1 MERSQLEWEDVS
13 QYEEI
18 KGYGQQVWKHQG
30 IYYLVTNEGGIA
42 EQRVVYELPRELFQL
57 LEQGKRNLGEIA
69 FKLRYDCWPPTEEEK
84 NRIMK
89 ERAKDRPMV
98 LISNPKNQM
107 LFTQEELR
115 KLIPIA
121 EQKWIDWKGKLPDD
135 YVSPLK

>member
-1 MERSQLEWEDVS
+1 MEHSQLEWEDVS
-13 QYEEI
+13 QYEEV
-18 KGYGQQVWKHQG
+18 KGYGQQVWKRQG
-30 IYYLVTNEGGIA
+30 TYYLVTNEGGIA
-42 EQRVVYELPRELFQL
+42 EQRVVYELPYDLFEL

-84 NRIMK
+84 IASDKAFLQRSPI
-89 ERAKDRPMV
+89 A
-98 LISNPKNQM
+98 LIADPTSWE

-135 YVSPLK
+135 YVSP

>member
-13 QYEEI
+13 QYEEV

-69 FKLRYDCWPPTEEEK
+69 FKLRYDCWPPNISQEE
-84 NRIMK
+84 
-89 ERAKDRPMV
+89 ADR
-98 LISNPKNQM
+98 LFLRDNPELLENDVDNQK
-107 LFTQEELR
+107 LFTRKELEELLP
-115 KLIPIA
+115 KGSPILA
-121 EQKWIDWKGKLPDD
+121 SSDSD
-135 YVSPLK
+135 

>member
-1 MERSQLEWEDVS
+1 MERSQLTWEDVS

-30 IYYLVTNEGGIA
+30 EYYLVTNEGGIA
-42 EQRVVYELPRELFQL
+42 EQRVVYELPYDLFQL

-69 FKLRYDCWPPTEEEK
+69 FKLQDGYWPPTEEEK
-84 NRIMK
+84 RESEK
-89 ERAKDRPMV
+89 QFVEKGLTP
-98 LISNPKNQM
+98 LIANPKSRD

-135 YVSPLK
+135 YISPLK

>member
-1 MERSQLEWEDVS
+1 MERSQLTWEDVS
-13 QYEEI
+13 QYEEV

-30 IYYLVTNEGGIA
+30 EYYLVTNEGGIA
-42 EQRVVYELPRELFQL
+42 EQRVVYELPYDLFQL

-69 FKLRYDCWPPTEEEK
+69 FKLQDGYWPPTEEEK
-84 NRIMK
+84 RESEK
-89 ERAKDRPMV
+89 QFVEKGLTP
-98 LISNPKNQM
+98 LIANPKSRD

-135 YVSPLK
+135 YISPLK

>member
-13 QYEEI
+13 QYEEV

-69 FKLRYDCWPPTEEEK
+69 FKLRYDCWPPNISQEEANRLFWRKYPEVLK
-84 NRIMK
+84 N
-89 ERAKDRPMV
+89 
-98 LISNPKNQM
+98 NKNAQK
-107 LFTQEELR
+107 LFTRRELEELLPEGS
-115 KLIPIA
+115 LILA
-121 EQKWIDWKGKLPDD
+121 SSDSD
-135 YVSPLK
+135 

>member
-1 MERSQLEWEDVS
+1 WEDVS
-13 QYEEI
+13 QYEEV

-30 IYYLVTNEGGIA
+30 TYYLVTNEGGIA
-42 EQRVVYELPRELFQL
+42 EQRVVYELPYDLFQL

-84 NRIMK
+84 
-89 ERAKDRPMV
+89 RASDKAFLQRSPIA
-98 LISNPKNQM
+98 LIADPTSWE

>member
-1 MERSQLEWEDVS
+1 MARSKLEWEDVS

-30 IYYLVTNEGGIA
+30 TYYLVTNEGGIA

-57 LEQGKRNLGEIA
+57 LEQGKQNLGEIA